1 MDIECI
7 RKAIQERRIN
17 VTDHA
22 DEELAADEISDEDL
36 FQSVL
41 TGEVIE
47 DYPEDFPFP
56 SCLIYGRDPKGRPIH
71 SVWASA
77 EPYRIAI
84 LVTAYVPDPVRWIDF
99 RIRRRR

>member
-47 DYPEDFPFP
+47 KTIPKISPFP
-56 SCLIYGRDPKGRPIH
+56 
-71 SVWASA
+71 VA
-77 EPYRIAI
+77 
-84 LVTAYVPDPVRWIDF
+84 
-99 RIRRRR
+99 